1 MTSNKIRLN
10 KYLAECG
17 IDSRRKVEE
26 LITQGRVIVNGEV
39 INDFSY
45 KVDAAE
51 DKVLLDG
58 EPIKQQKKVYYML
71 NKPKGYVTT
80 TLDEKNRKT
89 VMELVRSDLKIFPV
103 GRLDFNT
110 TGLLLLT
117 NDGDF
122 TNLLLH
128 PNNKVPR
135 IYRVALDKMLDEKD
149 RLVLIK
155 GIMLEGKK
163 GRFEDVRYKDLKM
176 KKQVTIKTVEGRNH
190 FVKNMFK
197 VLGYKVTSLS
207 RIKFAGLSL
216 GDLPIGAYRE
226 LTKDEIKGILKKNV

>member
-1 MTSNKIRLN
+1 MTSNKVRLN
-10 KYLAECG
+10 KFLAECG

-26 LITQGRVIVNGEV
+26 LITQGRIIVNGEQV
-39 INDFSY
+39 HELAF
-45 KVDAAE
+45 KVDPAE
-51 DKVLLDG
+51 DKVFLDG
-58 EPIKQQKKVYYML
+58 EPIRQQKKAYYML

-80 TLDEKNRKT
+80 TSDEKNRKT
-89 VMELVRSDLKIFPV
+89 VMELVRSDVKIFPV

-135 IYRVALDKMLDEKD
+135 IYRVALDKMLEEKD

-155 GIMLEGKK
+155 GIMLDGKR
-163 GRFEDVRYKDLKM
+163 GRFEDVRYKDFKN

-190 FVKNMFK
+190 FVKDMFK
-197 VLGYKVTSLS
+197 VLGYKVTSLC
-207 RIKFAGLSL
+207 RIKFAGFSL
-216 GDLPIGAYRE
+216 GDMPIGAYRE
-226 LTKDEIKGILKKNV
+226 LTRDEVKGTFKKNV

>member
-1 MTSNKIRLN
+1 MKTNKIRLN

-26 LITQGRVIVNGEV
+26 YITQGRVSVNGEV
-39 INDFSY
+39 ITEFSFT
-45 KVDAAE
+45 VDPVE
-51 DKVLLDG
+51 DKVTLDN
-58 EPIKQQKKVYYML
+58 ENLKRQKKVYFLL

-80 TLDEKNRKT
+80 TSDEKKRRT
-89 VMELVRSDLKIFPV
+89 VMELVKSDVKIFPV

-122 TNLLLH
+122 TNKLLH

-135 IYRVALDKMLDEKD
+135 IYRVGLDKDLNEKD
-149 RLVLIK
+149 RLILIK
-155 GIMLEGKK
+155 GIMLDGKM
-163 GRFEDVRYKDLKM
+163 GRFEDVRFKDFKNR
-176 KKQVTIKTVEGRNH
+176 KNVTIKTVEGRNH

-197 VLGYKVTSLS
+197 VLGYKVNLLS

-216 GDLPIGAYRE
+216 GVMPVGSYRE
-226 LTKDEIKGILKKNV
+226 LSKDEINAIAKKNA

>member
-39 INDFSY
+39 INDFSF

-58 EPIKQQKKVYYML
+58 EPIRQQKKVYYLL

-80 TLDEKNRKT
+80 TSDEKNRKT

>member
-1 MTSNKIRLN
+1 MTSNKVRLN

-26 LITQGRVIVNGEV
+26 LITQGRVSVNDEV
-39 INDFSY
+39 ITEFAF
-45 KVDAAE
+45 KVDPAE
-51 DKVLLDG
+51 DKVFLDG
-58 EPIKQQKKVYYML
+58 EPVKPQKKVYYLL
-71 NKPKGYVTT
+71 NKPKGFVTT
-80 TLDEKNRKT
+80 TSDEKNRKT
-89 VMELVRSDLKIFPV
+89 VMELVKSDLKIFPV

-135 IYRVALDKMLDEKD
+135 IYRVALDKSLEEKD
-149 RLVLIK
+149 RLILIK
-155 GIMLEGKK
+155 GIMLDGKK
-163 GRFEDVRYKDLKM
+163 GRFEDVRYKDMKTRKM
-176 KKQVTIKTVEGRNH
+176 VSIKTVEGRNH

-197 VLGYKVTSLS
+197 VLGYKVTSLC
-207 RIKFAGLSL
+207 RIKFAGISL
-216 GDLPIGAYRE
+216 GNMPIGSYRE
-226 LTKDEIKGILKKNV
+226 LTPDEIKGIFKKNV

>member
-26 LITQGRVIVNGEV
+26 LISQGRVIVNGEV
-39 INDFSY
+39 INDFSF

-58 EPIKQQKKVYYML
+58 EPIRLQKKVYYLL

-80 TLDEKNRKT
+80 TSDEKNRKT

>member
-1 MTSNKIRLN
+1 MTLNKIRLN
-10 KYLAECG
+10 KFLAECG
-17 IDSRRKVEE
+17 IGSRRKVEE
-26 LITQGRVIVNGEV
+26 LITQDRIIVNGEV
-39 INDFSY
+39 VNEFSY
-45 KVDAAE
+45 KVDATE

-58 EPIKQQKKVYYML
+58 EPIKQQKKAYYML

-80 TLDEKNRKT
+80 TSDEKNRKT
-89 VMELVRSDLKIFPV
+89 VMELIKTDLKIFPV

-197 VLGYKVTSLS
+197 VLGYKVTALC

-226 LTKDEIKGILKKNV
+226 LTKDEVKGILKKNV